1 MLSKVCNF
9 LKKKLQH
16 KCFPVN
22 IAKFLRTNF
31 FIDDD
36 DDDDAAADDD
46 DNQTKLNTFQPS
58 ASFQIGTS
66 HLIWNAILD

>member
-1 MLSKVCNF
+1 MLSKACNF

-22 IAKFLRTNF
+22 IAKFLRANF

-36 DDDDAAADDD
+36 DDDDAADDD

-66 HLIWNAILD
+66 HLIWNEILD